1 MREEDAR
8 VRHDIQ
14 GRRRIRVPR
23 GRALHWRRVER
34 RRQDSVLHLQGRRAE
49 RDDRISRQRT
59 SGLHSRT
66 EGRRR
71 LEILRH
77 RGRRHRRDDIL
88 RCIPFCVR
96 ERCRDSLADAE
107 KKPIRKRRHSIETIP
122 GRRLFGIFAQ

>member
-1 MREEDAR
+1 MREENAR

-34 RRQDSVLHLQGRRAE
+34 RRQDSVLHLQGRRTE
-49 RDDRISRQRT
+49 RDDRIPRQRT

-77 RGRRHRRDDIL
+77 RGQRHRRDDIL
-88 RCIPFCVR
+88 RHIPFCIR
-96 ERCRDSLADAE
+96 ERCGNRLADAE
-107 KKPIRKRRHSIETIP
+107 KKPIRKQRHGIETIP